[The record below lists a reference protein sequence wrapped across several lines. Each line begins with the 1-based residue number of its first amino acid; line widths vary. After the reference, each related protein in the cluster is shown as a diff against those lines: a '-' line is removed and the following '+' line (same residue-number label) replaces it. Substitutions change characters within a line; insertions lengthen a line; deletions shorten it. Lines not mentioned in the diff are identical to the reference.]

1 MLSSRS
7 APRPGAIPTASQNEI
22 QRPIIAPASP
32 VESTLPTP
40 PASVHSKSLVV
51 TRFPLESTLTRKP
64 RGEGSI
70 IVNETRDE
78 ACLSRGASRRGIS
91 HRLHHGFVSQATNVG
106 RQTSSCPGGQ
116 NAHPGALQP
125 KCMCHQNA
133 LCAGLPGKE
142 HRQPAR
148 ISPELLVNRD
158 FLTLAWFI
166 SFQQK

>member
-1 MLSSRS
+1 MLSFLMLSSRS

-78 ACLSRGASRRGIS
+78 ACLSRTTIGSEGPLRSPCEAILSRAANGTAEILWG
-91 HRLHHGFVSQATNVG
+91 RLCQQSDYRYGPG
-106 RQTSSCPGGQ
+106 SS
-116 NAHPGALQP
+116 
-125 KCMCHQNA
+125 
-133 LCAGLPGKE
+133 GKE

>member
-1 MLSSRS
+1 MLSFLMLSSRS
-7 APRPGAIPTASQNEI
+7 ASRPGATPTASQNKI
-22 QRPIIAPASP
+22 QRPIISPASP
-32 VESTLPTP
+32 VESTLPILP
-40 PASVHSKSLVV
+40 GSVHSKSLVV

-70 IVNETRDE
+70 IVNQTRDE
-78 ACLSRGASRRGIS
+78 ACLSRTTIGSEGPLRSPYEAILSRAANGTGEI
-91 HRLHHGFVSQATNVG
+91 LWG
-106 RQTSSCPGGQ
+106 RFCQQSDSRSGPGLSG
-116 NAHPGALQP
+116 ND
-125 KCMCHQNA
+125 
-133 LCAGLPGKE
+133 